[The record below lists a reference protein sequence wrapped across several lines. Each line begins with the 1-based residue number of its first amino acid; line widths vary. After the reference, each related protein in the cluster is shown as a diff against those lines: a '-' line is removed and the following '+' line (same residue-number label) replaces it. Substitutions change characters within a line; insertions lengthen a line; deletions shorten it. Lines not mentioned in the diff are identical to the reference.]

1 MSIHKTNFL
10 QFVIF
15 TILHLGREGVRGA
28 VKGLGKGPSGQE
40 ELVWGKRGGYLLVQG
55 SLSFFT
61 LTSPAK
67 IVAISPCM
75 KAQGTFDPTRGHFSP
90 LGQYTSPV
98 APWALIL
105 SLEQG
110 KQNLWLGT
118 DGH

>member
-15 TILHLGREGVRGA
+15 TILHLGGEGREIGGGVGE
-28 VKGLGKGPSGQE
+28 GPSGLE
-40 ELVWGKRGGYLLVQG
+40 RSWSKGTGDGCPVVQG

-75 KAQGTFDPTRGHFSP
+75 KAQGTFDPTKGHFSP

>member
-15 TILHLGREGVRGA
+15 TILHLGGEGREGHCGGGGA
-28 VKGLGKGPSGQE
+28 LCTGE
-40 ELVWGKRGGYLLVQG
+40 ELVRGTGGGCLVVQG

-75 KAQGTFDPTRGHFSP
+75 KAQGTFDPTKGHFSP